1 MEQKHLDEMDEDSFF
16 GEEFIDNE
24 EDYPVLK
31 VSDKAKKDQKEGK
44 KMEERKVEEKKVSAP
59 IKPKFSTPKRKEFDD
74 EIIVEEVKIKPA
86 RMEPPKPEPIKE
98 TKEAFPANKSSDP
111 DRSGPRSGSNSSGGE
126 NSSGVAIWQVISLLL
141 VIGLVAAILTGGFG
155 YKVSAP
161 TVTGELSLDQASAK
175 VEDYVNNQIL
185 VPPWT
190 AEVKSKEDA
199 GHMGMYKVT
208 LTVAGNNVESYITK
222 DGKIF
227 FPRGLDLTNFSAT
240 ASLEEPKAPVGEN
253 VSVSET
259 PAAPNVT
266 LAPENP
272 TSTEVEEKPVEEQP
286 VSPPVVNSISL
297 GMNAK
302 KWLFDPNTLSAV
314 VGQKVQLEIAPSA
327 DLGEFT
333 FAIPDLGVEQKVS
346 GKTTIEFTPAK
357 AGTFAFLCSSCETW
371 RGMQGTLE
379 VK

>member
-31 VSDKAKKDQKEGK
+31 VGDKAKKEGK

-59 IKPKFSTPKRKEFDD
+59 IKPKLTVSTPKRKEFDD

-86 RMEPPKPEPIKE
+86 RMEPSKPEPVKE
-98 TKEAFPANKSSDP
+98 SFPANKSSDP

-126 NSSGVAIWQVISLLL
+126 SSSGVAIWQVISLLL

-155 YKVSAP
+155 YEVSAP
-161 TVTGELSLDQASAK
+161 MAAEELSLDQAAAK
-175 VEDYVNNQIL
+175 VEEYVNTQIL
-185 VPPWT
+185 TPPWT
-190 AEVKSKEDA
+190 AEVQKKEDA
-199 GHMGMYKVT
+199 GHFGMYKVT

-240 ASLEEPKAPVGEN
+240 ASLEETKTPAGKN
-253 VSVSET
+253 TSVSET

-266 LAPENP
+266 LTPVSPEKP
-272 TSTEVEEKPVEEQP
+272 VEEKPVPP
-286 VSPPVVNSISL
+286 VSTVPPVVSSISL

-302 KWLFDPNTLSAV
+302 KWLFDPNTLSVA